1 MGGRIRRRTRGMTRG
16 AVLAVIGLTV
26 ALAGTPGPAGAQE
39 DGQKADVEIAYRC
52 DQPDGPR
59 QVVLRVTATFPA
71 HGVVGDPVLP
81 TDVTLALDVP
91 PDALSELTAAG
102 AVAATSVVKLE
113 TSIVAGETA
122 ASAIWVAVQT
132 EPVPLTTDG
141 PAKFAATSE
150 PDPVTVH
157 AAGDLS
163 FTAAGLVATVTG
175 RTADGAVTEPPSVT
189 LSCIPDADQ
198 QAGLAVVPVFRAAS
212 PRSRAVEEPEIE
224 VGDPGDESSPISALG
239 TPPPECHPIGPPP
252 GVTNFQSYCANAA
265 GYANVEKLNASV
277 LQPTTL
283 VNVSAGAFV
292 IRCDGVTGKFCS
304 TNIMEPNYE
313 GRTEFP
319 PASGSF
325 FTLGVMPTTGSMQM
339 TPVGPAVID
348 IWFQGTAGRAT
359 ARLKV
364 DVRIFDARINGV
376 PFDVG
381 PNCRTA
387 TPVDVVMIATPQQY
401 SLTNGG
407 VLTGTITIPPFSGCG
422 ATEDLDPVFTAL
434 VSGPGNYLK
443 MTQGKV
449 CSLGNGVNCPP
460 EVPIPKR

>member
-1 MGGRIRRRTRGMTRG
+1 MTRG

-26 ALAGTPGPAGAQE
+26 ALAGVPGSAGAQE
-39 DGQKADVEIAYRC
+39 DWQKADVEIGYRC

-59 QVVLRVTATFPA
+59 QVVLRVTATFPT
-71 HGVVGDPVLP
+71 HGAVGDPVLP
-81 TDVTLALDVP
+81 KDVTLALSVP
-91 PDALSELTAAG
+91 PDALPQLTAAG
-102 AVAATSVVKLE
+102 AVAATSVVKLDI
-113 TSIVAGETA
+113 SIVQGDTA
-122 ASAIWVAVQT
+122 ASATWLAVQA
-132 EPVPLTTDG
+132 EPVPFTTDG
-141 PAKFAATSE
+141 PAEFTATSGS
-150 PDPVTVH
+150 DPVTAH

-163 FTAAGLVATVTG
+163 FTAGGLVATVTG
-175 RTADGAVTEPPSVT
+175 RTVDGVVTEPPVT
-189 LSCIPDADQ
+189 LSCIPDTDQ
-198 QAGLAVVPVFRAAS
+198 RAGLAVVPVSDDDTVAT
-212 PRSRAVEEPEIE
+212 PENPTVETPEPEIE
-224 VGDPGDESSPISALG
+224 VGKPSDESSPFAALG

-252 GVTNFQSYCANAA
+252 GVTSFQSHCANAA
-265 GYANVEKLNASV
+265 GYANVAKLKASV

-292 IRCDGVTGKFCS
+292 IRCDGVLGKFCS
-304 TNIMEPNYE
+304 TNTMEPNYQ
-313 GRTEFP
+313 GRAEFP

-325 FTLGVMPTTGSMQM
+325 FSLGLVPTTGSMQM
-339 TPVGPAVID
+339 TPVGPVVID
-348 IWFQGTAGRAT
+348 IWFQGTAGQVT

-364 DVRIFDARINGV
+364 NVRIFDARINGV

-387 TPVDVVMIATPQQY
+387 TPLDVVMIATPAQY

-422 ATEDLDPVFTAL
+422 ATENIDPLFTAL

>member
-1 MGGRIRRRTRGMTRG
+1 MAGRTLRRTRGMTRG

-26 ALAGTPGPAGAQE
+26 ALAGMPGPAGAQE
-39 DGQKADVEIAYRC
+39 DGQKTDVEIGYRC

-71 HGVVGDPVLP
+71 HGMVGGPVLP
-81 TDVTLALDVP
+81 TDVTLALVVP
-91 PDALSELTAAG
+91 PDALPQLTAAG
-102 AVAATSVVKLE
+102 AVTATSVVKLD

-122 ASAIWVAVQT
+122 ASATWVAVQS

-141 PAKFAATSE
+141 PAEFVATSE

-157 AAGDLS
+157 AAGDVS
-163 FTAAGLVATVTG
+163 FTAGGLVATVTG

-189 LSCIPDADQ
+189 LSCIPDTDQ
-198 QAGLAVVPVFRAAS
+198 QAGLAVVPVVAAAS
-212 PRSRAVEEPEIE
+212 PRSRAGEKPDIE
-224 VGDPGDESSPISALG
+224 VGDPGDESSPITALG
-239 TPPPECHPIGPPP
+239 VPPPECHPIGPPP

-265 GYANVEKLNASV
+265 GYANVAKLNASV

-292 IRCDGVTGKFCS
+292 IRCDGILGKFCS
-304 TNIMEPNYE
+304 TNTMEPNYQ
-313 GRTEFP
+313 GKAEFP

-325 FTLGVMPTTGSMQM
+325 FSLGVMPTTGSMQM

-348 IWFQGTAGRAT
+348 IWFQGAAGRAT

-364 DVRIFDARINGV
+364 NVRIFDARVNGV
-376 PFDVG
+376 PLDVG

-387 TPVDVVMIATPQQY
+387 TPIDVVMIATPQQY

-422 ATEDLDPVFTAL
+422 ATENLDPLFTAV

>member
-39 DGQKADVEIAYRC
+39 DWQQADVEIGYRC

-59 QVVLRVTATFPA
+59 QVVLRVTAKFPVR
-71 HGVVGDPVLP
+71 GMVGDPVLP

-91 PDALSELTAAG
+91 PDALPQLTAAG
-102 AVAATSVVKLE
+102 AVAATSVVKLD

-122 ASAIWVAVQT
+122 ASATWVAVGA
-132 EPVPLTTDG
+132 EPVPLMTDE
-141 PAKFAATSE
+141 PAEFVATSE

-189 LSCIPDADQ
+189 LSCIPDTDQ
-198 QAGLAVVPVFRAAS
+198 QAGLAVVPMVYAS
-212 PRSRAVEEPEIE
+212 PTSRAVEKPGIE
-224 VGDPGDESSPISALG
+224 VGDRGDESSPITALG
-239 TPPPECHPIGPPP
+239 VPPPECFRIGPPP
-252 GVTNFQSYCANAA
+252 GVTNYQSYCANAA
-265 GYANVEKLNASV
+265 GYANVAKLNASV

-283 VNVSAGAFV
+283 VNVSAGAFI
-292 IRCDGVTGKFCS
+292 IRCDGILGKFCS
-304 TNIMEPNYE
+304 TNTMVPNYQ
-313 GRTEFP
+313 GKAEFP

-325 FTLGVMPTTGSMQM
+325 FSLGVMPTTGSMQM

-364 DVRIFDARINGV
+364 DVRIFDARVNGV

-387 TPVDVVMIATPQQY
+387 TPVDVVMIATPQEY